1 MVGWLLLAALCMI
14 WVAFLLPSRRGD
26 GSPAATVG
34 EFERNMSMLAETNTR
49 SPSRSSGRWVV
60 MPQKGQ
66 RLLGSKERNR
76 IRVRQRR
83 RVVFTTLVE
92 GVVITGLIGL
102 VPFLRPVLYLTA
114 GLGVAL
120 LLYSAM
126 LLKVRSDEARLARSR
141 RIRMVRR
148 RMAQERTAA
157 PAYAGNGYAYREAY
171 DLDVAS
177 RSGRTAGV
185 DEYGRRR
192 GSVPAPRARVSAPRG
207 RVDASNGNGND
218 GSRNGSSNGHAGKG
232 SPRNGSAEAVDYVVD
247 DDDRI
252 EFVDDD
258 VHVTVWRT
266 SDLETEA
273 RRAATR

>member
-66 RLLGSKERNR
+66 RLLPTKERNR

-83 RVVFTTLVE
+83 RVVLATLLQGIVL
-92 GVVITGLIGL
+92 TGLIGL
-102 VPFLRPVLYLTA
+102 VPFLRPVLYVTA
-114 GLGVAL
+114 GLGIAL
-120 LLYSAM
+120 LLYAAM
-126 LLKVRSDEARLARSR
+126 LLKVRSDEARLAKTR
-141 RIRMVRR
+141 RIKMARR

-157 PAYAGNGYAYREAY
+157 PAYAGNGYAHREAY
-171 DLDVAS
+171 DLDTES
-177 RSGRTAGV
+177 RPGRSAGV
-185 DEYGRRR
+185 GEYGRRS
-192 GSVPAPRARVSAPRG
+192 GAPAPRARVAAPRG
-207 RVDASNGNGND
+207 RVEASNGNGHAQ
-218 GSRNGSSNGHAGKG
+218 NGSSNGHARNGA
-232 SPRNGSAEAVDYVVD
+232 SRNGSSEAVDYVED
-247 DDDRI
+247 EDRV

>member
-92 GVVITGLIGL
+92 GVVVTGLIGL

-126 LLKVRSDEARLARSR
+126 LLKVRSDEARLARAR

-171 DLDVAS
+171 DLDVSS
-177 RSGRTAGV
+177 RPGRTAGV
-185 DEYGRRR
+185 DEYGRRP
-192 GSVPAPRARVSAPRG
+192 GSVPAPRARVAAPRG
-207 RVDASNGNGND
+207 RVDTSNGNGN
-218 GSRNGSSNGHAGKG
+218 GHGASNGAGRNGASH
-232 SPRNGSAEAVDYVVD
+232 NGSAEAFDSVVE

-252 EFVDDD
+252 EFIDDD

-273 RRAATR
+273 RRTATR